1 MPAWIP
7 VTVALSLLVVALSF
21 IAIAIG
27 VVTAARKAAGQMD
40 ELGKTLRALHTDLG
54 PALKAVS
61 ASADAT
67 EKVALMI
74 QREGEG
80 FVETA
85 QRVRASV
92 NGGLTR
98 LEERMTDL
106 DALYEVLYEEMKE
119 TGLEVG
125 VTMRRLRRPGSWW
138 GKVRRLIG

>member
-21 IAIAIG
+21 VAIAIG
-27 VVTAARKAAGQMD
+27 VVSAARKAAGQMD
-40 ELGKTLRALHTDLG
+40 ELTKTLRALHVELG

>member
-7 VTVALSLLVVALSF
+7 VTVAISLLVIALSF
-21 IAIAIG
+21 VAIALG
-27 VVTAARKAAGQMD
+27 VIASAKKAVAQMD
-40 ELGKTLRALHTDLG
+40 ELTLTLRSLHTDLG
-54 PALKAVS
+54 PALKSVTMA
-61 ASADAT
+61 ADST
-67 EKVALMI
+67 EKVAQLI

-80 FVETA
+80 MAETA
-85 QRVRASV
+85 QRVRTSV
-92 NGGLTR
+92 NDGLTR
-98 LEERMTDL
+98 LEERMSDL